1 MNTLTQNSWS
11 RFWSW
16 YEKHTTE
23 SLLITAI
30 IIYIQIPHMVW
41 NADLYLETG
50 LNIARQNVILDFFFY
65 GIDLI
70 EVLPMINIGM
80 ILYSKLRSKKT

>member
-1 MNTLTQNSWS
+1 
-11 RFWSW
+11 
-16 YEKHTTE
+16 
-23 SLLITAI
+23 
-30 IIYIQIPHMVW
+30 MVW

-50 LNIARQNVILDFFFY
+50 LNIARQNVILDFFLY

-80 ILYSKLRSKKT
+80 ILYSKLRSKKTN